1 MEMFIVLSSFAY
13 LSDIKSTDNVIVFD
27 IKINAVNPNINLGI
41 YSLMSILNII
51 DHTKDINKTVIKIVS
66 IFQNGPSLVLLN
78 LNK

>member
-1 MEMFIVLSSFAY
+1 
-13 LSDIKSTDNVIVFD
+13 
-27 IKINAVNPNINLGI
+27 
-41 YSLMSILNII
+41 MSILNII